1 MEQAM
6 VLSYTQLCLLASAQ
20 GFDGVVGLP
29 DYKPL
34 GGAEHLLHAV
44 NSLVGS
50 GLAEE
55 KDGHYACT
63 RVSAEIGRRIGEAQ
77 SYIAVHSNKRDLPDF
92 SCYSGENELMICT
105 PSLTRPQWVS
115 VRYLTA
121 AELCSLLEDEAYYPL
136 AEETAEPEDEV
147 LERYEAERLVDMD
160 PNLPLG
166 TDGDILFSAE
176 KISRGGDSLG
186 YIRVINYYFYRYIS
200 EAHDGHTKRTRFTPA
215 TLETALKGLVSGY
228 DHS

>member
-63 RVSAEIGRRIGEAQ
+63 RVSAEIGRRIG
-77 SYIAVHSNKRDLPDF
+77 VPDF
-92 SCYSGENELMICT
+92 SCYPGENELMICT
-105 PSLTRPQWVS
+105 PSLTRPQSVS

-121 AELCSLLEDEAYYPL
+121 EELCSLLKDEAYYPP

-166 TDGDILFSAE
+166 TDGDVLFSAE
-176 KISRGGDSLG
+176 KISRGGYSLG

-200 EAHDGHTKRTRFTPA
+200 AAHDGQIMRIRFTPTA
-215 TLETALKGLVSGY
+215 LETALKGLVSGY